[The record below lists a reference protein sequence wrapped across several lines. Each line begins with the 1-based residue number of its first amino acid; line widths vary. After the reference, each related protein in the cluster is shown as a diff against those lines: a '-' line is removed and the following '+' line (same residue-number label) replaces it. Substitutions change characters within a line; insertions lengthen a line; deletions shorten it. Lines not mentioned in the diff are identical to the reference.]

1 MEINQVYKAPSLPKI
16 GRRNINSPLNRGALG
31 SGITAK
37 KSTFSF
43 NKVAPKLTSAKLNTD
58 TNKSDNSIKPF
69 KSNLDIVDV
78 LKESNKLLYEI
89 REQLS
94 LDYNER
100 IKEREENL
108 RLAKKRITANK
119 ISEKEKKIE
128 SRGKSLIGR
137 ALNTVI
143 APAKSIFQR
152 ILDFLSIIIT
162 GIVLNT
168 AFNWLSKKENQEKLE
183 KFFNFLGDY
192 WKELLVVFGAFKIL
206 RLVQK
211 ISKIGKGLKSLF
223 NGFKGTGGSARVT
236 TGVGKEVA
244 KQGGRIGKGLRSLFN
259 GFRRNVTGGVERQ
272 LFESRRR
279 IVG

>member
-119 ISEKEKKIE
+119 ISEKEKVRE
-128 SRGKSLIGR
+128 SMIKYE
-137 ALNTVI
+137 TV
-143 APAKSIFQR
+143 
-152 ILDFLSIIIT
+152 
-162 GIVLNT
+162 
-168 AFNWLSKKENQEKLE
+168 
-183 KFFNFLGDY
+183 
-192 WKELLVVFGAFKIL
+192 
-206 RLVQK
+206 
-211 ISKIGKGLKSLF
+211 
-223 NGFKGTGGSARVT
+223 
-236 TGVGKEVA
+236 
-244 KQGGRIGKGLRSLFN
+244 
-259 GFRRNVTGGVERQ
+259 
-272 LFESRRR
+272 
-279 IVG
+279 